1 MSHFAQ
7 VRDGVVTHVIVAE
20 QEFIDTLPNPASWIK
35 TSYNTKGNIHYG
47 SDGQPD
53 GLPPLRGNYAGVGY
67 VYDVVNDVFYQQ
79 KPYQSWT
86 LDQATWTW
94 LSPVPM
100 PKDGGMYYWDEVEQ
114 KWILISA

>member
-1 MSHFAQ
+1 MSHYAN
-7 VRDGVVTHVIVAE
+7 VRNGIVTQVIVAE
-20 QEFIDTLPNPASWIK
+20 NGYILSLPDFNDWVQ

-47 SDGQPD
+47 PDGQPD

-86 LDQATWTW
+86 LDQSTWTW
-94 LSPVPM
+94 VSPVPM
-100 PKDGGMYYWDEVEQ
+100 PKDDAMYYWDEVEQ
-114 KWILISA
+114 KWILIPA